1 MDESVVI
8 SLDVG
13 GTNIASG
20 VVSSTGKIMDFTF
33 FEMKID
39 NSGSKNEV
47 LKRLT
52 GIINSQLE
60 KIKLRDL
67 AGVGIG
73 IPGPFDYRDGVSYME
88 EKFSSLKGVNLGA
101 ELRKLTGVT
110 DHVTIKFVPD
120 SWAFLLGEAWVGA
133 ARNCC
138 RAVGITIGT
147 GLGSGFIREG
157 SPVEKAPG
165 VPPCAW
171 IGNLPYGDGKVEDYV
186 SKEGIKRRYR
196 ELSDNPDSPKVREI
210 ARKANLQTD
219 RAAIEVFLE
228 TGEILAEV
236 LIPVLEDFN
245 TDCIVFGGKISLAF
259 PLFSAPLRSSIEAI
273 GSVKLE
279 LAERLDESPL
289 FGAAKAVFL
298 GEKYRPPVLRR
309 CEVPPPAEW
318 GR

>member
-1 MDESVVI
+1 MNESVVI

-13 GTNIASG
+13 GTNVTSG
-20 VVSSTGKIMDFTF
+20 IISSTGRIMDLTF
-33 FEMKID
+33 LERRID
-39 NSGSKNEV
+39 SSGTKDKV
-47 LKRLT
+47 LEKLAE
-52 GIINSQLE
+52 IINFQLE
-60 KIKLRDL
+60 KIEPLEL
-67 AGVGIG
+67 SGVGIG
-73 IPGPFDYRDGVSYME
+73 MPGPFDYRDGVSYME
-88 EKFSSLKGVNLGA
+88 KKFSSLKGVNLGA

-120 SWAFLLGEAWVGA
+120 SWAFLLGEVWVGA
-133 ARNCC
+133 ARNCG
-138 RAVGITIGT
+138 RAVGITVGT

-157 SPVEKAPG
+157 RPVEKAPG

-196 ELSDNPDSPKVREI
+196 ELSDNSDAPEVREI
-210 ARKANLQTD
+210 ARKAYLQTD
-219 RAAIEVFLE
+219 RAAIEVFQE

-236 LIPVLEDFN
+236 LIPVLEDFD

-259 PLFSAPLRSSIEAI
+259 PLFSAPLRSSIEAF
-273 GSVKLE
+273 GSVKLK